1 MPELDTTAPT
11 DLLLKLLERQQ
22 ALVEQLAG
30 LADRQRALIDTADTD
45 RLLAVLAQRQGIM
58 DQFTAG
64 QDSLA
69 RLTEAARRA
78 GATEPAMQQRIGELI
93 EDITSRLAQIMRHDE
108 QDRSLLGASRDRAG
122 EALTGLSVAKEARR
136 TYLRARTVNN
146 RFSDRHG

>member
-1 MPELDTTAPT
+1 MPELNTTAPT

-30 LADRQRALIDTADTD
+30 LVDRQRALIDTADTD

-69 RLTEAARRA
+69 RLTEAARRE
-78 GATEPAMQQRIGELI
+78 GATEPAMQQRIGALI
-93 EDITSRLAQIMRHDE
+93 EDITSRLARIMRHDE
-108 QDRSLLGASRDRAG
+108 QDRDLLGASRDRVG

>member
-1 MPELDTTAPT
+1 MPKLETTAPT
-11 DLLLKLLERQQ
+11 DLLIKLLERQQ
-22 ALVEQLAG
+22 ALVEQLAD
-30 LADRQRALIDTADTD
+30 LADRQAALIDAADTD
-45 RLLAVLAQRQGIM
+45 GLLAVLGQRQGIM

-69 RLTEAARRA
+69 RLTEAARRE
-78 GATEPAMQQRIGELI
+78 GATDPAMQQRIGALI
-93 EDITSRLAQIMRHDE
+93 EDITNRLAQLMRLDE
-108 QDRSLLGASRDRAG
+108 KDRTRLGASRDRVG

>member
-11 DLLLKLLERQQ
+11 DLLIKLLERQQ

-30 LADRQRALIDTADTD
+30 LADRQRVMIDTADTD

-69 RLTEAARRA
+69 RLTEAARRED
-78 GATEPAMQQRIGELI
+78 ATDAAMQQRIGTLI
-93 EDITSRLAQIMRHDE
+93 EDITSRLAQIMQHDE
-108 QDRSLLGASRDRAG
+108 QDRSSLGASRDRVG
-122 EALTGLSVAKEARR
+122 EALTGLSVAKEARK

>member
-1 MPELDTTAPT
+1 M
-11 DLLLKLLERQQ
+11 
-22 ALVEQLAG
+22 
-30 LADRQRALIDTADTD
+30 IDTADTD

-69 RLTEAARRA
+69 RLTEAARRED
-78 GATEPAMQQRIGELI
+78 ATDATMQQRIGTLI
-93 EDITSRLAQIMRHDE
+93 EDITSRLAQIMQHDE
-108 QDRSLLGASRDRAG
+108 QDRSSLGASRDRVG
-122 EALTGLSVAKEARR
+122 EALTGLSVAKEARK

>member
-1 MPELDTTAPT
+1 MSDLETTAPA
-11 DLLLKLLERQQ
+11 DLLIKLLERQQ

-69 RLTEAARRA
+69 RLTEAARRE
-78 GATEPAMQQRIGELI
+78 GATEPAMQQRIGALI
-93 EDITSRLAQIMRHDE
+93 EDITSRLARIMRHDE
-108 QDRSLLGASRDRAG
+108 QDRDLLGASRDRVG
-122 EALTGLSVAKEARR
+122 EALTGLSVAKVARR

>member
-45 RLLAVLAQRQGIM
+45 RLLAVLAQRQRIM

-78 GATEPAMQQRIGELI
+78 GATEPAMQQRIGALI

>member
-30 LADRQRALIDTADTD
+30 LADRQRALIDTSDTD

-64 QDSLA
+64 QDSLG
-69 RLTEAARRA
+69 RLTEAARRE
-78 GATEPAMQQRIGELI
+78 GATEPAMQQRIGTLI
-93 EDITSRLAQIMRHDE
+93 EDITSRLARIMRHDE
-108 QDRSLLGASRDRAG
+108 QDRDLLGASRDRVG
-122 EALTGLSVAKEARR
+122 KALTGLSVAKEARR

>member
-1 MPELDTTAPT
+1 MPKLDTTAPT
-11 DLLLKLLERQQ
+11 DLLIKLLERQQ
-22 ALVEQLAG
+22 ALVEQLAD
-30 LADRQRALIDTADTD
+30 LADRQAALIDAADTD
-45 RLLAVLAQRQGIM
+45 GLLAVLGQRQGIM

-69 RLTEAARRA
+69 RLTEAARRE
-78 GATEPAMQQRIGELI
+78 GATDPAMQQRIGALI
-93 EDITSRLAQIMRHDE
+93 EDITNRLAQIMRLDE
-108 QDRSLLGASRDRAG
+108 KDRTVLGASRDRVG